1 MIFPM
6 TDYAR
11 ATTGIDHVAN
21 FFLLTKAENVFF
33 GDNHEKWKFK
43 MQGIGLVRFNFFSV
57 LFSRECPSY
66 ISMFDSVARNFLFR
80 SLAICL

>member
-21 FFLLTKAENVFF
+21 FYLLTKAENVFF
-33 GDNHEKWKFK
+33 GDNPEKWKFK
-43 MQGIGLVRFNFFSV
+43 MQGIGLVRFNFFYYV
-57 LFSRECPSY
+57 LF
-66 ISMFDSVARNFLFR
+66 FARMSFVYLDV
-80 SLAICL
+80 